1 MTEPGLQTHSH
12 IMKSI
17 PYNSMGC
24 FIMYGLIF
32 FAILTVLAVVGI
44 GLIFIAAV
52 FRASVPDKK
61 KKYTIVCIMDSSD
74 EYSRLRLGRIADAVN
89 VLGLRDHFVVVAV
102 AESSEEES
110 QLSVSFPDRELIIV
124 CTEENFFEK
133 ISN

>member
-1 MTEPGLQTHSH
+1 
-12 IMKSI
+12 
-17 PYNSMGC
+17 
-24 FIMYGLIF
+24 MYGLIF